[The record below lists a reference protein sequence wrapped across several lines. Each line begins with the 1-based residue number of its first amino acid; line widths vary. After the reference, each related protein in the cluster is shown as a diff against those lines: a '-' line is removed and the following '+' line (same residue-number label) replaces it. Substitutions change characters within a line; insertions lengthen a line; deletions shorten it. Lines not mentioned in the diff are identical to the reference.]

1 MGRWYV
7 VRRRRDMSSHG
18 RENVVVAK
26 EREAAAF
33 EKVAYGPT
41 EQRAAV
47 WGRWVVANARR
58 VGMAEADIQAMR
70 KRMHRWLKVVL
81 AYEKDIRELKDQRDI
96 AWKERHRLVEDMR
109 EAREQI
115 RVEIFGED

>member
-7 VRRRRDMSSHG
+7 VRRRRDMSSQG
-18 RENVVVAK
+18 RENVVAVK

-58 VGMAEADIQAMR
+58 VGMAETDIQAMR

-81 AYEKDIRELKDQRDI
+81 AYEKDIREMKAKRDVS
-96 AWKERHRLVEDMR
+96 WKERHQLVEDMR